1 MFGFIHLVK
10 FYINYGKEYVR
21 FRSYLKKTFYGKY
34 IYSFFQARLSQANSQ
49 NIFEQTKIGVTLT
62 FGHFIPNANAIFF
75 VHANKYPPLQ
85 LRESY
90 SLVSFY
96 LVLLLPF

>member
-1 MFGFIHLVK
+1 VACLFGTQIFDFNGSPPLFGFIHLVK
-10 FYINYGKEYVR
+10 LYINYGKEYVR

-62 FGHFIPNANAIFF
+62 FGHFIPNANAIF
-75 VHANKYPPLQ
+75 LI
-85 LRESY
+85 
-90 SLVSFY
+90 
-96 LVLLLPF
+96 LPINIRRFN